1 MRQGRGYANT
11 DMVDKIS
18 KLIIPRSTV
27 ESIGQQEIGQLMV
40 GFTWRKNVWQ
50 KPHKLI
56 QMGLMQIIGAT
67 MIFTAMMLPVD
78 RVLHV
83 YRTPQSQPDRIVQL
97 VWLDGTITLL
107 ILIGVNRWICDRGKR
122 LQKLLKLVEQIEQY
136 NQIVTSIGTLEK
148 VADLT
153 HHQGETSQTESMME
167 ILGKTRQ
174 NLLVALEI
182 DRYLRQYPNSS
193 ELTLAIA
200 NNLIDLQN
208 LAQQPQLAEYG
219 MLLTQAWEIGMSV
232 YEERAGL

>member
-1 MRQGRGYANT
+1 
-11 DMVDKIS
+11 MVDRIS
-18 KLIIPRSTV
+18 KLIISRSTV

-56 QMGLMQIIGAT
+56 QMGLMQIVGAT

-83 YRTPQSQPDRIVQL
+83 YHPPRSQSDRIVQL
-97 VWLDGTITLL
+97 IWIDGTITLL
-107 ILIGVNRWICDRGKR
+107 ILFGINRWICERGKR
-122 LQKLLKLVEQIEQY
+122 LQKLLKLVEQIEHY
-136 NQIVTSIGTLEK
+136 NQIVTSIDTLEK

-153 HHQGETSQTESMME
+153 HHQGETSQAKSMIE
-167 ILGKTRQ
+167 ILSKTRQ
-174 NLLVALEI
+174 NLLIALEI

-200 NNLIDLQN
+200 NNLIDLQT

-232 YEERAGL
+232 YEERAEL

>member
-1 MRQGRGYANT
+1 
-11 DMVDKIS
+11 MVDKIS
-18 KLIIPRSTV
+18 NLIIPRSTV

-40 GFTWRKNVWQ
+40 GFTWRKSVWQ

-56 QMGLMQIIGAT
+56 QIGLMQIIGAT
-67 MIFTAMMLPVD
+67 MIFTAMMLPID
-78 RVLHV
+78 RGLNAYHP
-83 YRTPQSQPDRIVQL
+83 PQSQSDRVVRL
-97 VWLDGTITLL
+97 VWIDGTITLL
-107 ILIGVNRWICDRGKR
+107 MLVGINQWIYDRGKR
-122 LQKLLKLVEQIEQY
+122 LQKLLKLVEQIEDY
-136 NQIVTSIGTLEK
+136 NRIINSIDTLKK
-148 VADLT
+148 VAEIAQ
-153 HHQGETSQTESMME
+153 HQGETAQSKQMME

-232 YEERAGL
+232 YEEKAG